1 VKCRNRLGKIN
12 FGTLLIRGDMGVFF
26 AVVFFIVILSIF
38 TDSFLS
44 SFNIFAVSRTFS
56 LWIIVGFAQMITLII
71 GHMNLSVGAIGG
83 LAGIATGFL
92 FNSFGS
98 PSWVSVGAGLIV
110 GILCGLINGIII
122 TKTGINAF
130 IVTLATSSVYTGILF
145 GFTHALSYP
154 NIPESYK
161 TIGSGSILFG
171 IVPFLFLIMIG
182 LAIILWILFNYTL
195 IGRRILAVG
204 GNRETARLSGININN
219 ITLLVHVLSGFLAAM
234 GGVLFVARL
243 GSAHTSIGKDWLLL
257 SFAIPI
263 IGGTSLEGGAVSIFG
278 VCLGG
283 VLMTI
288 IKNGLVLVGVD
299 PFWEEFFMGLLVLLA
314 VLIDRVRTIYAT
326 KKY

>member
-1 VKCRNRLGKIN
+1 
-12 FGTLLIRGDMGVFF
+12 
-26 AVVFFIVILSIF
+26 
-38 TDSFLS
+38 
-44 SFNIFAVSRTFS
+44 
-56 LWIIVGFAQMITLII
+56 
-71 GHMNLSVGAIGG
+71 
-83 LAGIATGFL
+83 
-92 FNSFGS
+92 
-98 PSWVSVGAGLIV
+98 
-110 GILCGLINGIII
+110 
-122 TKTGINAF
+122 
-130 IVTLATSSVYTGILF
+130 VTLATSSVYTGILF